1 MSEQNTLLPNLK
13 TNGRKEPVKNAD
25 LENLVKGVAL
35 LAAGILAASCV
46 ATELSFPVRGFLFC
60 AGTALCVIGVPFLMK
75 YYKEAEAFRKYV
87 PQWDK
92 GRGIYDRMAKELNAW
107 YEEGEEPES
116 CDGDTRYYLKLQKE
130 RLEDKGLQ
138 MQNVVLPV
146 KGKSFGTA
154 KFSTKSAW
162 YTTDMLYEEISRE
175 LRVLKGTE
183 TLYQRQVEQVMYEIV
198 VHTPNEKETAHLM
211 VPCPNCGAVSPVA
224 QLVEGCRYCGT
235 RFRMK
240 DLFPRVVNTYFIR
253 TTSIMKHTT
262 NQRRIMGILMLVML
276 LVSMPGAMIS
286 GEGVIPIALF
296 TAYLTALICGGVG
309 GFVITSIMM
318 IGSLFQRDG
327 MKHLPLFWT
336 LRSKSRIKGI
346 MKRVDPN
353 FSYEKFE
360 GQMVALIRM
369 AVFAKDVQNLTA
381 YCGGK
386 RDERFE
392 NILEMTYTN
401 GMCLKKVRRE
411 GSFLHLTLR
420 TWWINYSLSPD
431 EEKGNRII
439 KTGDLIDVTFGRN
452 LAHRE
457 MPGFSITSVNCRSC
471 GGSFDAVRQR
481 KCPYCGTEYHME
493 EDYWVIEDM
502 KLIR

>member
-1 MSEQNTLLPNLK
+1 M
-13 TNGRKEPVKNAD
+13 
-25 LENLVKGVAL
+25 
-35 LAAGILAASCV
+35 
-46 ATELSFPVRGFLFC
+46 
-60 AGTALCVIGVPFLMK
+60 VI
-75 YYKEAEAFRKYV
+75 
-87 PQWDK
+87 
-92 GRGIYDRMAKELNAW
+92 
-107 YEEGEEPES
+107 
-116 CDGDTRYYLKLQKE
+116 

-138 MQNVVLPV
+138 MQNEVLPV

-183 TLYQRQVEQVMYEIV
+183 TLYQRQVEQVMYEIA
-198 VHTPNEKETAHLM
+198 VHTPNEKETDHLM
-211 VPCPNCGAVSPVA
+211 ITCPNCGAVSPVA
-224 QLVEGCRYCGT
+224 QLMEGCRYCGT

-309 GFVITSIMM
+309 GLVITSIMM

-369 AVFAKDVQNLTA
+369 AVFAKEPQNLTA

-386 RDERFE
+386 RDDRFAD
-392 NILEMTYTN
+392 IIEMTYTN
-401 GMCLKKVRRE
+401 GMCLQKVRQN
-411 GSFLHLTLR
+411 GNVLHLTLC
-420 TWWINYSLSPD
+420 TWWINYS
-431 EEKGNRII
+431 EVNGKII
-439 KTGDLIDVTFGRN
+439 KTGDLIDATFVKNVAR
-452 LAHRE
+452 RE
-457 MPGFSITSVNCRSC
+457 MPGFSITSVNCHSC
-471 GGSFDAVRQR
+471 KGSFDAVRQR
-481 KCPYCGTEYHME
+481 NCPYCGTEYHME

-502 KLIR
+502 KLMR

>member
-1 MSEQNTLLPNLK
+1 M
-13 TNGRKEPVKNAD
+13 
-25 LENLVKGVAL
+25 
-35 LAAGILAASCV
+35 
-46 ATELSFPVRGFLFC
+46 
-60 AGTALCVIGVPFLMK
+60 
-75 YYKEAEAFRKYV
+75 
-87 PQWDK
+87 
-92 GRGIYDRMAKELNAW
+92 
-107 YEEGEEPES
+107 
-116 CDGDTRYYLKLQKE
+116 
-130 RLEDKGLQ
+130 
-138 MQNVVLPV
+138 
-146 KGKSFGTA
+146 
-154 KFSTKSAW
+154 
-162 YTTDMLYEEISRE
+162 
-175 LRVLKGTE
+175 
-183 TLYQRQVEQVMYEIV
+183 
-198 VHTPNEKETAHLM
+198 
-211 VPCPNCGAVSPVA
+211 
-224 QLVEGCRYCGT
+224 
-235 RFRMK
+235 
-240 DLFPRVVNTYFIR
+240 
-253 TTSIMKHTT
+253 
-262 NQRRIMGILMLVML
+262 
-276 LVSMPGAMIS
+276 
-286 GEGVIPIALF
+286 
-296 TAYLTALICGGVG
+296 
-309 GFVITSIMM
+309 
-318 IGSLFQRDG
+318 
-327 MKHLPLFWT
+327 
-336 LRSKSRIKGI
+336 
-346 MKRVDPN
+346 DPN

>member
-35 LAAGILAASCV
+35 LAAGILAASCIT
-46 ATELSFPVRGFLFC
+46 TELSFPVRGFLFC

-92 GRGIYDRMAKELNAW
+92 GRGIYDRMAKELNIW
-107 YEEGEEPES
+107 YEEGEEPVS

-130 RLEDKGLQ
+130 RLEEKGLR
-138 MQNVVLPV
+138 MQNVVRPV
-146 KGKSFGTA
+146 KGESFGTA
-154 KFSTKSAW
+154 TYSRKSVW
-162 YTTDMLYEEISRE
+162 YTTDMVYEEINRE
-175 LRVLKGTE
+175 LRFLNGSE
-183 TLYQRQVEQVMYEIV
+183 TLYQREVEQVMYEIV
-198 VHTPNEKETAHLM
+198 VHSPNEKETEHLM
-211 VPCPNCGAVSPVA
+211 ITCPNCGAVSPVS
-224 QLVEGCRYCGT
+224 QLMEGCCYCGT
-235 RFRMK
+235 QFRMK
-240 DLFPRVVNTYFIR
+240 DLFPRVVNTYFIK
-253 TTSIMKHTT
+253 TTSIGKHTSH
-262 NQRRIMGILMLVML
+262 RRKIMGISMGVFL
-276 LVSMPGAMIS
+276 LLFLPGAVIS
-286 GEGVIPIALF
+286 SEGVLPVALF
-296 TAYLTALICGGVG
+296 TSYLAAIICGGVG
-309 GFVITSIMM
+309 GFTVTSIWM
-318 IGSLFQRDG
+318 IASLFQRDG
-327 MKHLPLFWT
+327 MKHLSLFSYLGT
-336 LRSKSRIKGI
+336 KVRMKNMMSRW
-346 MKRVDPN
+346 DPN
-353 FSYEKFE
+353 FAYDKFE

-439 KTGDLIDVTFGRN
+439 KTGDLIDVTLGRN

>member
-1 MSEQNTLLPNLK
+1 
-13 TNGRKEPVKNAD
+13 
-25 LENLVKGVAL
+25 
-35 LAAGILAASCV
+35 
-46 ATELSFPVRGFLFC
+46 
-60 AGTALCVIGVPFLMK
+60 
-75 YYKEAEAFRKYV
+75 
-87 PQWDK
+87 
-92 GRGIYDRMAKELNAW
+92 MAKELNAW

-116 CDGDTRYYLKLQKE
+116 CDGDTHYYLKLQKE

-138 MQNVVLPV
+138 MQNEVLPV

-198 VHTPNEKETAHLM
+198 VHTPNEKETDHLM
-211 VPCPNCGAVSPVA
+211 ITCPNCGAVSPVA
-224 QLVEGCRYCGT
+224 QLMEGCRYCGT

-353 FSYEKFE
+353 FSYDKFE

-452 LAHRE
+452 PAHRE

>member
-1 MSEQNTLLPNLK
+1 MSGQNTLIPNL
-13 TNGRKEPVKNAD
+13 TMNGRKEYVKQAD
-25 LENLVKGVAL
+25 INYLVKGVAL
-35 LAAGILAASCV
+35 LAGGILAASCIT
-46 ATELSFPVRGFLFC
+46 TELSFPVRGFLFC
-60 AGTALCVIGVPFLMK
+60 VGAALCVIGVPFLLK
-75 YYKEAEAFRKYV
+75 FYKEVKAFKEYV

-92 GRGIYDRMAKELNAW
+92 GRGIFDRMAKELNAW

-138 MQNVVLPV
+138 MQNEVLPV

-198 VHTPNEKETAHLM
+198 VHTPNEKETDHLM
-211 VPCPNCGAVSPVA
+211 ITCPNCGAVSPVA
-224 QLVEGCRYCGT
+224 QLMEGCRYCGT

-309 GFVITSIMM
+309 GFTVTSIWM
-318 IGSLFQRDG
+318 IASLFQRDG
-327 MKHLPLFWT
+327 MKHLSLFSYLGT
-336 LRSKSRIKGI
+336 KARMKNMMSRW
-346 MKRVDPN
+346 DPN

>member
-1 MSEQNTLLPNLK
+1 MSGQNTLIPNL
-13 TNGRKEPVKNAD
+13 TMNGRKEYVKQAD
-25 LENLVKGVAL
+25 INYLVKGVAL
-35 LAAGILAASCV
+35 LAAGILAASCIT
-46 ATELSFPVRGFLFC
+46 TELSFPVRGFLFC
-60 AGTALCVIGVPFLMK
+60 VGAALCVIGVPFLLK
-75 YYKEAEAFRKYV
+75 FYKEVKAFKEYV

-92 GRGIYDRMAKELNAW
+92 GRGIFDRMAKELNAW

-116 CDGDTRYYLKLQKE
+116 CDGDTHYYLKLQKE

-138 MQNVVLPV
+138 MQNEVLPV

-198 VHTPNEKETAHLM
+198 VHTPNEKETDHLM
-211 VPCPNCGAVSPVA
+211 ITCPNCGAVSPVA
-224 QLVEGCRYCGT
+224 QLMEGCRYCGT

-346 MKRVDPN
+346 MKRVESE
-353 FSYEKFE
+353 F
-360 GQMVALIRM
+360 
-369 AVFAKDVQNLTA
+369 
-381 YCGGK
+381 
-386 RDERFE
+386 
-392 NILEMTYTN
+392 
-401 GMCLKKVRRE
+401 CL
-411 GSFLHLTLR
+411 
-420 TWWINYSLSPD
+420 
-431 EEKGNRII
+431 
-439 KTGDLIDVTFGRN
+439 
-452 LAHRE
+452 
-457 MPGFSITSVNCRSC
+457 
-471 GGSFDAVRQR
+471 
-481 KCPYCGTEYHME
+481 
-493 EDYWVIEDM
+493 
-502 KLIR
+502 